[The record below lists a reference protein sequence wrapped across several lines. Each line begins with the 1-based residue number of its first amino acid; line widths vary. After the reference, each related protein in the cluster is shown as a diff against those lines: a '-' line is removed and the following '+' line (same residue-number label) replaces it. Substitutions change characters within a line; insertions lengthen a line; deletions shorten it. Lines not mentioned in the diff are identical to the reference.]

1 MTEKKGHFV
10 NGLWVEDPVAAPVK
24 EEHPIDVRLAAATK
38 SVLSAMDDLA
48 KVTHDLVA
56 TEEGKK
62 HIENTVKETTVQV
75 RKSFD
80 DILARAKAEVDKA
93 KADVEKVK
101 AEVEKAKADMS
112 KAKPEAEKA
121 KADMGKPPGPKK

>member
-1 MTEKKGHFV
+1 MTEKKGHFEK
-10 NGLWVEDPVAAPVK
+10 GCWVEDPVAAPAK
-24 EEHPIDVRLAAATK
+24 EEKPIDIRLAATTK

-62 HIENTVKETTVQV
+62 HIENTVKETRVKIQKT
-75 RKSFD
+75 FD

-93 KADVEKVK
+93 KAEMNKSP
-101 AEVEKAKADMS
+101 A
-112 KAKPEAEKA
+112 
-121 KADMGKPPGPKK
+121 PKK

>member
-1 MTEKKGHFV
+1 MTEKKGHFEK
-10 NGLWVEDPVAAPVK
+10 GCWVEDPVAAPAK
-24 EEHPIDVRLAAATK
+24 EESQIDIRLAAATK

-93 KADVEKVK
+93 KADM
-101 AEVEKAKADMS
+101 EKAKADMS
-112 KAKPEAEKA
+112 KVKAEMEKA
-121 KADMGKPPGPKK
+121 KAGVSKPPEPKK

>member
-10 NGLWVEDPVAAPVK
+10 NGLWVEDTVAAPAK

-56 TEEGKK
+56 TDEGKK
-62 HIENTVKETTVQV
+62 HIENTVKETTAHVQ
-75 RKSFD
+75 KSFD
-80 DILARAKAEVDKA
+80 DILTRAKAEVDKA

-101 AEVEKAKADMS
+101 AEMIKAKSEGEKAKADT
-112 KAKPEAEKA
+112 
-121 KADMGKPPGPKK
+121 GKPGEPKK

>member
-62 HIENTVKETTVQV
+62 HIENTVKETTAHV

-80 DILARAKAEVDKA
+80 DVLSQARAEVDKA
-93 KADVEKVK
+93 KADMEKVR
-101 AEVEKAKADMS
+101 AG
-112 KAKPEAEKA
+112 AEKA
-121 KADMGKPPGPKK
+121 KADTNKPDGPKK